1 MRSIEKSIVISQLT
15 ESGATQNGF
24 LNRSIAAANH
34 FYTFNIED
42 ETTLFSLI
50 WHYHKATQLLTPG
63 TWIGGKVYT
72 VGDVAKYML
81 DNQITFQ
88 ALASGSLPGTY
99 IPNWFESC
107 VKIYET
113 FNEESFNALV
123 VQLPNNVERKDCPTG
138 TFRIIDGTHRTLV
151 LSYLL
156 LQKKRTFKPI
166 PCILAIT
173 K

>member
-1 MRSIEKSIVISQLT
+1 MRSVDKSIVISQLT
-15 ESGATQNGF
+15 ASGATKNGF
-24 LNRSIAAANH
+24 LNRTLASTTH
-34 FYTFNIED
+34 FHTFTIED

-81 DNQITFQ
+81 DHQITFQ

-99 IPNWFESC
+99 TPNWFESC
-107 VKIYET
+107 VNIYEN
-113 FNEESFNALV
+113 FNEATFNALV
-123 VQLPNNVERKDCPTG
+123 VQLPNNTERKDCPNG

-156 LQKKRTFKPI
+156 LQKKRAFKPI
-166 PCILAIT
+166 SCILAIT